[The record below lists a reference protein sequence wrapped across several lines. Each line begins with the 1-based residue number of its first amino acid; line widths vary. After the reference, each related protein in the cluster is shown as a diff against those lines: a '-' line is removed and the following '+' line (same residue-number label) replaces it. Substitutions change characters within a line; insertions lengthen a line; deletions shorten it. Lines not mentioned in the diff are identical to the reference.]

1 MLGSQITLGCAGFT
15 YLESQYF
22 FKNRVKVRQNCY
34 IWNIRVKM
42 SQKDLFFYQNYFKT
56 VTKLCSITSSV
67 QNRGLRNI

>member
-34 IWNIRVKM
+34 IWNIGVKM
-42 SQKDLFFYQNYFKT
+42 SQKRLDFLSKLFQNSDEALFDNLICAK
-56 VTKLCSITSSV
+56 
-67 QNRGLRNI
+67 QGP